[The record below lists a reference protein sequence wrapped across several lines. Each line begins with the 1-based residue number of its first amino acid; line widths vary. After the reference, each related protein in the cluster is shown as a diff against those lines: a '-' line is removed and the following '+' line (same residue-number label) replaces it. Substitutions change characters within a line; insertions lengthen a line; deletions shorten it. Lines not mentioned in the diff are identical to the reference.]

1 MKGNND
7 TRITGCLQ
15 RYIVI
20 KKYDLG
26 TSVTKTVTLIVT
38 YVRCHCHQ
46 RQTEKNSRT
55 HSVLHQPW
63 WYTDHREYG
72 TGLRT
77 QRTSAQFHHLTMRN
91 NDAWGRK
98 NTLLDWCE
106 MTRCAEWINMDF
118 PLIRN
123 IIKSNELY
131 IHWKR
136 MACNSAGYVES
147 WQNDFKS
154 YKGTAKNRSMIL
166 MLKQK
171 SLLKYWILID
181 F

>member
-1 MKGNND
+1 M
-7 TRITGCLQ
+7 GCLQ
-15 RYIVI
+15 WYIVI
-20 KKYDLG
+20 KNYDLG

-46 RQTEKNSRT
+46 SQTEKNSRT

-98 NTLLDWCE
+98 KHSAWLMWNDEVC
-106 MTRCAEWINMDF
+106 RMDKHGF

-136 MACNSAGYVES
+136 MACNRAGYVES
-147 WQNDFKS
+147 RENDFKS
-154 YKGTAKNRSMIL
+154 YNGTAKNRSMIL

-171 SLLKYWILID
+171 SLLKYGILID

>member
-15 RYIVI
+15 RYIII

-91 NDAWGRK
+91 KDAWGRK
-98 NTLLDWCE
+98 KHSAWLMWNDEVCR
-106 MTRCAEWINMDF
+106 MDNMDF

-136 MACNSAGYVES
+136 MACNRAGYVES
-147 WQNDFKS
+147 RENDFKS
-154 YKGTAKNRSMIL
+154 YNGTAKNRSMIL

>member
-1 MKGNND
+1 MW
-7 TRITGCLQ
+7 Q
-15 RYIVI
+15 RPLRWSLRTYI
-20 KKYDLG
+20 
-26 TSVTKTVTLIVT
+26 
-38 YVRCHCHQ
+38 VRCHCHQ

-147 WQNDFKS
+147 RENDFKS
-154 YKGTAKNRSMIL
+154 YNGTAKNRSMIL
-166 MLKQK
+166 MLKQN

>member
-1 MKGNND
+1 MHLTENRYTLRVAIKLDEVLVTLTTGLTFQLFIYMKGNND

-46 RQTEKNSRT
+46 SQTEKNSRT

-98 NTLLDWCE
+98 KHSAWLMWNDEVC
-106 MTRCAEWINMDF
+106 RMDKHGF
-118 PLIRN
+118 PPDSEHN
-123 IIKSNELY
+123 
-131 IHWKR
+131 
-136 MACNSAGYVES
+136 
-147 WQNDFKS
+147 
-154 YKGTAKNRSMIL
+154 
-166 MLKQK
+166 
-171 SLLKYWILID
+171 
-181 F
+181 